1 VHDQIDASYKYLQED
16 VDSLKKLRENAF
28 LRENESFIN
37 KVIQLKTSS
46 Q

>member
-16 VDSLKKLRENAF
+16 VDSLKKLRENAS
-28 LRENESFIN
+28 LRENESLIN